1 MELALSIIA
10 LVLSLFSI
18 IVTYLTWKSDRKNE
32 WYWNIVLNPISEQIK
47 KLSNINDDIKQNEKL
62 EDKQKRATEI
72 ERIFRIIKKTVSFL
86 EISYSSKKVN
96 IIQKF
101 IEDQQN
107 EIVSKMFEANE
118 NYLEKINSFEIGLY
132 SKICNLVL
140 HKKLKDN

>member
-1 MELALSIIA
+1 MAFGLLIPV

-47 KLSNINDDIKQNEKL
+47 KLSSINGDIKENEKL
-62 EDKQKRATEI
+62 EEKQKRATEI

-86 EISYSSKKVN
+86 EISFKQKKIN
-96 IIQKF
+96 NIQKY

-107 EIVSKMFEANE
+107 EIISKMFEAEE

-132 SKICNLVL
+132 SNICNLLL
-140 HKKLKDN
+140 HNRLKNK

>member
-32 WYWNIVLNPISEQIK
+32 WYWNIVLNPISQQIK

-86 EISYSSKKVN
+86 KISYSPKKVN

-118 NYLEKINSFEIGLY
+118 NYLEKINSFEIVLY

-140 HKKLKDN
+140 HNKLKDN